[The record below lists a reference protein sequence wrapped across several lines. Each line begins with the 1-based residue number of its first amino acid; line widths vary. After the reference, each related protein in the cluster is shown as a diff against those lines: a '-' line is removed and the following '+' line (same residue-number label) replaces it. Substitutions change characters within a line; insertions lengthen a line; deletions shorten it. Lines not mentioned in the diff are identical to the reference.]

1 MVLILGFFSSGKPVM
16 SCHLPMQNLWKVK
29 KNLKNNTFPK
39 ICVNNDIC
47 LTLSHSS
54 LSYTK
59 YYDFINC
66 Y

>member
-16 SCHLPMQNLWKVK
+16 SCNLPMQKSVESKK
-29 KNLKNNTFPK
+29 KNLKNNTSPK
-39 ICVNNDIC
+39 INVNNDTCPI
-47 LTLSHSS
+47 LSHSS

-59 YYDFINC
+59 YYD